1 MQTLVMVLV
10 IVFMQLIG
18 FVGARLIFRKEED
31 KLYGNIVL
39 TSNQDGEIYA
49 FLELNDDM
57 SIGELAQKK
66 EVSLGVKY
74 ESQD

>member
-18 FVGARLIFRKEED
+18 FIGARLIFRKEE

-39 TSNQDGEIYA
+39 TSDQDGEIYA

>member
-18 FVGARLIFRKEED
+18 FVGARLIFRKEER
-31 KLYGNIVL
+31 LYGNIVL
-39 TSNQDGEIYA
+39 TSDQDGEIYA
-49 FLELNDDM
+49 FLELNDDT